1 MLPLGS
7 WKKGML
13 VTLHRRGEANLKERQ
28 GILVDMNTEQA
39 LLSLDNL
46 DSWVLDCLK
55 RGGVSGED
63 LVITKR
69 SEDEIYDRDIRQ
81 LKKLL
86 DARNTSLSPETP
98 LGFTVAALLGL
109 PEKVKVKGPLAEP
122 PPPVTVYSKLVKSDS
137 SKMAMLAKAAAC
149 PPLLV
154 VHGPPGTGKT
164 TALAAAVLHSVSKG
178 ERVLVVAPSHAA
190 CDAITLALASQW
202 PGQPVGRL
210 VRLGN
215 KLRLTTDL
223 VEKFLPEEAKKVE
236 EQQKIG
242 KPFISTHEQRLTVLR
257 EELLEGG
264 RGVKELQKEEADL
277 VAKAI
282 KDSKMVED
290 EAVCKA
296 SVVVNIIL
304 DLIGSECY
312 QHFFQVCTLV
322 SASRQWLLQQVILD
336 PLSFLTI

>member
-13 VTLHRRGEANLKERQ
+13 VSLHRRGEANLKERQ
-28 GILVDMNTEQA
+28 GILVDMNSEQA
-39 LLSLDNL
+39 LVSLDNL

-55 RGGVSGED
+55 RGGFTGEE

-69 SEDEIYDRDIRQ
+69 SEDEIYERDIKQ
-81 LKKLL
+81 LRKLL
-86 DARNTSLSPETP
+86 DSRNTSLSPETP

-122 PPPVTVYSKLVKSDS
+122 PPPVTVYSDLVKSDS

-223 VEKFLPEEAKKVE
+223 VERFLPEEAKKVE
-236 EQQKIG
+236 EEQKIG
-242 KPFISTHEQRLTVLR
+242 KPFISTYEQRLAVLR
-257 EELLEGG
+257 DELLEGG
-264 RGVKELQKEEADL
+264 RGIQELKKEEADL
-277 VAKAI
+277 VAKAL
-282 KDSKMVED
+282 KDFKMVED

-296 SVVVNIIL
+296 SVVVNIL
-304 DLIGSECY
+304 SDLILSE
-312 QHFFQVCTLV
+312 
-322 SASRQWLLQQVILD
+322 D
-336 PLSFLTI
+336 

>member
-13 VTLHRRGEANLKERQ
+13 VSLHRRGEANLKEKQ

-39 LLSLDNL
+39 LVSLDNL

-122 PPPVTVYSKLVKSDS
+122 PPPVTVYSELVKSDS

-215 KLRLTTDL
+215 KLRLTTEL

-236 EQQKIG
+236 E
-242 KPFISTHEQRLTVLR
+242 
-257 EELLEGG
+257 
-264 RGVKELQKEEADL
+264 
-277 VAKAI
+277 
-282 KDSKMVED
+282 
-290 EAVCKA
+290 
-296 SVVVNIIL
+296 
-304 DLIGSECY
+304 
-312 QHFFQVCTLV
+312 
-322 SASRQWLLQQVILD
+322 
-336 PLSFLTI
+336 